1 MNKIIEKFRHIFDMP
16 SNHDGDSQDTA
27 AFDAVN
33 QKAAAILRKITAYN
47 VPLTPLK
54 NDTSSYPMYWYKK
67 EGEQWRH
74 FDRERGE
81 ITSSICAENDDK
93 MVHSTV
99 FDSLDSYAMQY
110 FVLWRERNGK
120 DPYRKYDDFMEEC
133 LRIAYPGEKYLRHT
147 EYDDARYAAQDAE
160 FEKLLRSFR
169 GEDQVY
175 DAALEQAFFDA
186 VNQKAATILQK
197 ITAYDVPLIPLKNDT
212 FSDPTF
218 WYLKNGEKWVK
229 YNREQGEV
237 TSSICAE
244 NDDEMVYLLVSRS
257 LTSYAKK
264 YFVLLRKRDGK
275 DPYRKYD
282 DFMEECLYIVY
293 PGEKYHRHTEYDDT
307 KYAAQDTEFEK
318 LLRSFRVEDQV
329 CDTAQDQASFDA
341 VNQNADAILRKITAY
356 DVPLIPLK
364 NESSS
369 YPIYWYKKEGEQ
381 WRYFNRGQGEVI
393 SSICAKNDDEMV
405 FQVVWR
411 SLTSYAMQY
420 FVLWRERNGKDP
432 FRKYDD
438 FMEEC
443 LRIVYPD
450 KKYRRHLKYNDPKYE
465 ELDFDYLHE
474 RINKG

>member
-74 FDRERGE
+74 FSRERGSVH
-81 ITSSICAENDDK
+81 SSIFAENDDE
-93 MVHSTV
+93 MVYSTV
-99 FDSLDSYAMQY
+99 FGSLDNYAMRY
-110 FVLWRERNGK
+110 FVLWRERDGK
-120 DPYRKYDDFMEEC
+120 DPNRKYDDFMKEC
-133 LRIAYPGEKYLRHT
+133 LRIVYPNRKYRRHP
-147 EYDDARYAAQDAE
+147 EYDDALYAAQDAE

-169 GEDQVY
+169 GEKL
-175 DAALEQAFFDA
+175 ASFDA
-186 VNQKAATILQK
+186 VNQKATVILQK
-197 ITAYDVPLIPLKNDT
+197 ITAYDVPLSPYRNDNY
-212 FSDPTF
+212 FYSS
-218 WYLKNGEKWVK
+218 WYMKDGEKWVK

-237 TSSICAE
+237 TSSIFAE
-244 NDDEMVYLLVSRS
+244 NDDEMVYLLVS
-257 LTSYAKK
+257 
-264 YFVLLRKRDGK
+264 
-275 DPYRKYD
+275 
-282 DFMEECLYIVY
+282 
-293 PGEKYHRHTEYDDT
+293 
-307 KYAAQDTEFEK
+307 
-318 LLRSFRVEDQV
+318 
-329 CDTAQDQASFDA
+329 
-341 VNQNADAILRKITAY
+341 
-356 DVPLIPLK
+356 
-364 NESSS
+364 
-369 YPIYWYKKEGEQ
+369 
-381 WRYFNRGQGEVI
+381 
-393 SSICAKNDDEMV
+393 
-405 FQVVWR
+405 R

-474 RINKG
+474 RIDNG